1 MLLRRH
7 RLTSLVVLVALCAW
21 SAAVFADAH
30 DATTTAAKDTDRAAT
45 PKPLPFE
52 PDEQLIYEGEFSK
65 LLLRGIN
72 IAEFKFTVERAKPAA
87 TAVMMATTTTTN
99 GSKSAPADTAAAAPT
114 PNLVFKAD
122 AVAKGWFRKLFGI
135 DFHYNSESVVEP
147 TTFRILNNSTR
158 DEQGKRL
165 RTSEAVFDRTHNLLT
180 WTLRNP
186 HDPQSQPRVVTAPL
200 QNASHDLISAI
211 YFLRT
216 QTLEPGRTFELDIS
230 DSGAVY
236 RIPVKV
242 GARKRMKSVVGRVQ
256 AVRVDVGIFGADRLI
271 DRKGEMTIWITDD
284 ARRLP
289 VRARVDTD
297 IGTLDITLKKV
308 SGGNHPAPARR

>member
-1 MLLRRH
+1 MRRQQ
-7 RLTSLVVLVALCAW
+7 RLTILFVLLLAFCA
-21 SAAVFADAH
+21 SCAAAFAHTH
-30 DATTTAAKDTDRAAT
+30 DETAAKDTDRAAT
-45 PKPLPFE
+45 PKSLPFE
-52 PDEQLIYEGEFSK
+52 PDEQLTYEGEFSK

-72 IAEFKFTVERAKPAA
+72 IAEFTFTVARAKPAA
-87 TAVMMATTTTTN
+87 AEAATATTSE
-99 GSKSAPADTAAAAPT
+99 SKSTPAAAAPA
-114 PNLVFKAD
+114 NLVFKAD

-147 TTFRILNNSTR
+147 TTLRILNNTTR

-180 WTLRNP
+180 WTQRNP
-186 HDPQSQPRVVTAPL
+186 NDPQSAPRVVTTPL

-216 QTLEPGRTFELDIS
+216 QTLEPGRTFELNIS
-230 DSGAVY
+230 DAGAVY

-256 AVRVDVGIFGADRLI
+256 TVRVDIDIFGAERLV
-271 DRKGEMTIWITDD
+271 DRKGEMTLWITDD
-284 ARRLP
+284 SRRLP
-289 VRARVDTD
+289 VRARLNTD

-308 SGGNHPAPARR
+308 SGGNNAAAGRR

>member
-1 MLLRRH
+1 MLLHH
-7 RLTSLVVLVALCAW
+7 RLTSLVVLFALCA
-21 SAAVFADAH
+21 SCAAAFAGARD
-30 DATTTAAKDTDRAAT
+30 DETKAAKDADRAAT

-52 PDEQLIYEGEFSK
+52 PDEQLTYEGEFSK

-72 IAEFKFTVERAKPAA
+72 IAEFKFTVERAQPAPTLLMSAKPVSESKAA
-87 TAVMMATTTTTN
+87 
-99 GSKSAPADTAAAAPT
+99 PAAAAAASPA
-114 PNLVFKAD
+114 PANLVFKAD

-147 TTFRILNNSTR
+147 TTLRILTNTTR

-180 WTLRNP
+180 WTQRNP
-186 HDPQSQPRVVTAPL
+186 HDPQAAPRVVTTPL

-216 QTLEPGRTFELDIS
+216 QPLEPGRTFELDIS
-230 DSGAVY
+230 DAGAVY

-256 AVRVDVGIFGADRLI
+256 AVRVDIGIFGADRLV
-271 DRKGEMTIWITDD
+271 DRKGEMTLWITDD

-289 VRARVDTD
+289 IRASLTTD

-308 SGGNHPAPARR
+308 SGGNNAAATRR

>member
-1 MLLRRH
+1 
-7 RLTSLVVLVALCAW
+7 
-21 SAAVFADAH
+21 
-30 DATTTAAKDTDRAAT
+30 
-45 PKPLPFE
+45 
-52 PDEQLIYEGEFSK
+52 

-72 IAEFKFTVERAKPAA
+72 IAEFKFSVEHAKPAA
-87 TAVMMATTTTTN
+87 ATTSE
-99 GSKSAPADTAAAAPT
+99 SKNAPAVSPA
-114 PNLVFKAD
+114 NIVLKAD

-147 TTFRILNNSTR
+147 ATLRILTNTTR

-180 WTLRNP
+180 WTQRNP
-186 HDPQSQPRVVTAPL
+186 HDPQAAPRVVTTPL

-216 QTLEPGRTFELDIS
+216 QKLEPGRTFELDIS
-230 DSGAVY
+230 DAGAVY

-256 AVRVDVGIFGADRLI
+256 AIRVDVGIFGADRLV
-271 DRKGEMTIWITDD
+271 DRKGEMTLWITDD

-289 VRARVDTD
+289 VRARLSTD

-308 SGGNHPAPARR
+308 SGGNNNAAGRR

>member
-1 MLLRRH
+1 MLLRH
-7 RLTSLVVLVALCAW
+7 RLTFLVVLVALCA
-21 SAAVFADAH
+21 SCAAAFAHTHD
-30 DATTTAAKDTDRAAT
+30 DATATTKDTDRAAT

-52 PDEQLIYEGEFSK
+52 PDEQLTYEGEFSK

-72 IAEFKFTVERAKPAA
+72 IAEFKFTVERAKPAPTLLMSA
-87 TAVMMATTTTTN
+87 TPVAEN
-99 GSKSAPADTAAAAPT
+99 KSAPPTAAASAAPV
-114 PNLVFKAD
+114 NLVFKAD

-135 DFHYNSESVVEP
+135 DFHYNSVSVVEP
-147 TTFRILNNSTR
+147 ATFRILTNSTR

-180 WTLRNP
+180 WTQRNP
-186 HDPQSQPRVVTAPL
+186 NDPQAAPRVVTTPL

-216 QTLEPGRTFELDIS
+216 QPLEPGRTFELDIS
-230 DSGAVY
+230 DAGAVY

-242 GARKRMKSVVGRVQ
+242 GERKRMKSVVGRVQ
-256 AVRVDVGIFGADRLI
+256 TVRVDVGIFGADRLV
-271 DRKGEMTIWITDD
+271 DRKGEMTLWITDD

-289 VRARVDTD
+289 VRARLNTD

-308 SGGNHPAPARR
+308 SGGNNAAAGRR

>member
-1 MLLRRH
+1 MPSQTFTTSIALLLALSCAAAFAH
-7 RLTSLVVLVALCAW
+7 TPAAAATPPTLTL
-21 SAAVFADAH
+21 
-30 DATTTAAKDTDRAAT
+30 KDPDRAAAT

-52 PDEQLIYEGEFSK
+52 PDEQLTYEGEFSK

-72 IAEFKFTVERAKPAA
+72 IAEFKFTVERAKPETLAAA
-87 TAVMMATTTTTN
+87 TPERA
-99 GSKSAPADTAAAAPT
+99 GAAAVPPA
-114 PNLVFKAD
+114 NLIFKGDVTAR
-122 AVAKGWFRKLFGI
+122 GWFRKLFGI
-135 DFHYNSESVVEP
+135 DFHYNTESIVDP
-147 TTFRILNNSTR
+147 TSFLILKNSVR

-165 RTSEAVFDRTHNLLT
+165 RTSEAIFDRTHNLLT

-186 HDPQSQPRVVTAPL
+186 NDPQAVPRVVTAPL

-216 QTLEPGRTFELDIS
+216 QTLEPGRKLELTIS

-242 GARKRMKSVVGRVQ
+242 GARKRMKTVVGRVQ
-256 AVRVDVGIFGADRLI
+256 TVRVDIEIFGAERLV
-271 DRKGEMTIWITDD
+271 DRKGEMTLWITDD

-289 VRARVDTD
+289 VRARVNTD
-297 IGTLDITLKKV
+297 IGTLDINLKKV
-308 SGGNHPAPARR
+308 SGGHAPSTRP

>member
-1 MLLRRH
+1 MLRR
-7 RLTSLVVLVALCAW
+7 RLTILYALLAISASC
-21 SAAVFADAH
+21 AAVLAATGETTRKDA
-30 DATTTAAKDTDRAAT
+30 DRAAA
-45 PKPLPFE
+45 PKPLPFA
-52 PDEQLIYEGEFSK
+52 PDEQLTYEGEFSK

-72 IAEFKFTVERAKPAA
+72 IAEFKFTVEHAKPAA
-87 TAVMMATTTTTN
+87 ATTPAD
-99 GSKSAPADTAAAAPT
+99 GSKTAPPASPPA
-114 PNLVFKAD
+114 NLVFKAD

-147 TTFRILNNSTR
+147 ETFRILTSTTR

-180 WTLRNP
+180 WTQRNP
-186 HDPQSQPRVVTAPL
+186 HDPQAAPRVVTTPL

-256 AVRVDVGIFGADRLI
+256 TVRVDIEIFGAERLI
-271 DRKGEMTIWITDD
+271 DRKGEMTLWITDD

-289 VRARVDTD
+289 VRARIDTD

-308 SGGNHPAPARR
+308 SGGNDTAATPRR

>member
-1 MLLRRH
+1 MLVRQ
-7 RLTSLVVLVALCAW
+7 RLTMLVVLVALCA
-21 SAAVFADAH
+21 SCAAVFAATH
-30 DATTTAAKDTDRAAT
+30 DDGATEAAKDTDRAAT

-52 PDEQLIYEGEFSK
+52 PDEQLTYEGEFSK

-72 IAEFKFTVERAKPAA
+72 IAEFKFTVERAQPMPTALMSAKP
-87 TAVMMATTTTTN
+87 V
-99 GSKSAPADTAAAAPT
+99 SERKSAPAAAPA
-114 PNLVFKAD
+114 NLVFKAD

-147 TTFRILNNSTR
+147 ATFRILTNTTR

-180 WTLRNP
+180 WTQRNP
-186 HDPQSQPRVVTAPL
+186 HDPQAAPRVVTTPL

-216 QTLEPGRTFELDIS
+216 QPLEPGRTFELDIS
-230 DSGAVY
+230 DAGAVY

-242 GARKRMKSVVGRVQ
+242 GERKRMKSVVGRVQ
-256 AVRVDVGIFGADRLI
+256 AVRVDVGIFGADRLV
-271 DRKGEMTIWITDD
+271 DRKGEMTLWITDD

-289 VRARVDTD
+289 IRARVNTD

-308 SGGNHPAPARR
+308 SGGNNPAAGRR

>member
-1 MLLRRH
+1 MLSQ
-7 RLTSLVVLVALCAW
+7 RLAISIVLVALCA
-21 SAAVFADAH
+21 SCAVVFGHGETLAASN
-30 DATTTAAKDTDRAAT
+30 DTDRAAAT

-52 PDEQLIYEGEFSK
+52 PDEQLTYEGEFSK

-72 IAEFKFTVERAKPAA
+72 IAEFKFTVERAQPVAA
-87 TAVMMATTTTTN
+87 TTATTTTITE
-99 GSKSAPADTAAAAPT
+99 SKSAPAVAAVAPP

-147 TTFRILNNSTR
+147 TTFRILNNTTR

-180 WTLRNP
+180 WTQRNP
-186 HDPQSQPRVVTAPL
+186 HDPQSAPRVVTTPL

-216 QTLEPGRTFELDIS
+216 QPLEPGRTFELDIS
-230 DSGAVY
+230 DAGAVY

-242 GARKRMKSVVGRVQ
+242 GARTKRMKSVVGRVQ
-256 AVRVDVGIFGADRLI
+256 TIRVDIEIFGADRLV
-271 DRKGEMTIWITDD
+271 DRKGEMTLWITDD
-284 ARRLP
+284 ARRIP
-289 VRARVDTD
+289 IRARVNTD
-297 IGTLDITLKKV
+297 IGTLDINLKKV
-308 SGGNHPAPARR
+308 SGGSNRNAAVPR

>member
-1 MLLRRH
+1 MPSRTFIL
-7 RLTSLVVLVALCAW
+7 SIALVALTSCA
-21 SAAVFADAH
+21 AAFAHTPATANT
-30 DATTTAAKDTDRAAT
+30 ATTTKDADRAAT

-52 PDEQLIYEGEFSK
+52 PDEQLTYEGEFSK

-72 IAEFKFTVERAKPAA
+72 IAEFKFTVERAKTTAAPA
-87 TAVMMATTTTTN
+87 
-99 GSKSAPADTAAAAPT
+99 SSSAPASSTTAVNSSANT
-114 PNLVFKAD
+114 PPANLIFKGDVLAR
-122 AVAKGWFRKLFGI
+122 GWFRKLFGI
-135 DFHYNSESVVEP
+135 DFHYNTESVVEP
-147 TTFRILNNSTR
+147 TSLLILSNSVR

-186 HDPQSQPRVVTAPL
+186 NDPQAAPRVVTAPL

-216 QTLEPGRTFELDIS
+216 QTLEPGRRLELNIS

-242 GARKRMKSVVGRVQ
+242 GARKRMKTVVGRVQ
-256 AVRVDVGIFGADRLI
+256 AVRVDIEIFGAERLI
-271 DRKGEMTIWITDD
+271 DRKGELTLWITDD

-289 VRARVDTD
+289 VRARIEIDM
-297 IGTLDITLKKV
+297 GTLDINLKKV
-308 SGGNHPAPARR
+308 SGGHTPSTRP

>member
-1 MLLRRH
+1 MLRQ
-7 RLTSLVVLVALCAW
+7 RLNMMVALLALSASCAV
-21 SAAVFADAH
+21 AVFAH
-30 DATTTAAKDTDRAAT
+30 DAKTAAKDTDRAAT

-52 PDEQLIYEGEFSK
+52 PDEELTYEGEFSK

-72 IAEFKFTVERAKPAA
+72 IAEFKFTVERAK
-87 TAVMMATTTTTN
+87 AVATTTPDGT
-99 GSKSAPADTAAAAPT
+99 SAPAAASAPA
-114 PNLVFKAD
+114 NLVFKAD

-147 TTFRILNNSTR
+147 TTLRILTNSTR

-165 RTSEAVFDRTHNLLT
+165 RTSEAVFDRTLNLLT
-180 WTLRNP
+180 WTQRNP
-186 HDPQSQPRVVTAPL
+186 HDPQSEPRVVKTPL

-211 YFLRT
+211 YYLRT
-216 QTLEPGRTFELDIS
+216 QALEPGRTFELNIS
-230 DSGAVY
+230 DAGVVY

-256 AVRVDVGIFGADRLI
+256 AVRVDIEIFGAERLV
-271 DRKGEMTIWITDD
+271 DRKGEMTLWITDD

-289 VRARVDTD
+289 IRASVNTD

-308 SGGNHPAPARR
+308 SGGNHNAANSRR

>member
-1 MLLRRH
+1 MMLRRS
-7 RLTSLVVLVALCAW
+7 LTILISVLALSCLI
-21 SAAVFADAH
+21 VFASAH
-30 DATTTAAKDTDRAAT
+30 ETAAKEADRAAL

-52 PDEQLIYEGEFSK
+52 PDEELIYEGEFSR

-72 IAEFKFTVERAKPAA
+72 IAEFKFTVGRATATPEGTGAPAA
-87 TAVMMATTTTTN
+87 Q
-99 GSKSAPADTAAAAPT
+99 
-114 PNLVFKAD
+114 PNLIFKGDVA
-122 AVAKGWFRKLFGI
+122 AKGWFRKLFGI

-147 TTFRILNNSTR
+147 TSFRILNNTTR

-165 RTSEAVFDRTHNLLT
+165 RTSEAIFDRIHNLLT
-180 WTLRNP
+180 WTQRNP
-186 HDPQSQPRVVTAPL
+186 NDPQSQPRVVSTPL

-216 QTLEPGRTFELDIS
+216 QTLEPGRNLELVIS

-256 AVRVDVGIFGADRLI
+256 TVRVDLEIFGAERLV
-271 DRKGEMTIWITDD
+271 DRKGEMSLWITDD

-289 VRARVDTD
+289 VRARIDTD
-297 IGTLDITLKKV
+297 IGIIDITLKKI
-308 SGGNHPAPARR
+308 SGGNAPARR

>member
-1 MLLRRH
+1 MASRTFIL
-7 RLTSLVVLVALCAW
+7 SIALVALTSCA
-21 SAAVFADAH
+21 AAFAH
-30 DATTTAAKDTDRAAT
+30 TPATANTATMTKDTDRAAT

-52 PDEQLIYEGEFSK
+52 PDEQLTYEGEFSK

-72 IAEFKFTVERAKPAA
+72 IAEFKFTVERAKTTAAVASPPAA
-87 TAVMMATTTTTN
+87 ASSSTAT
-99 GSKSAPADTAAAAPT
+99 SPSAAVNSSANTPPA
-114 PNLVFKAD
+114 NLIFKGDVLAR
-122 AVAKGWFRKLFGI
+122 GWFRKLFGI
-135 DFHYNSESVVEP
+135 DFHYNTESVVEP
-147 TTFRILNNSTR
+147 TSLLILSNSVR

-186 HDPQSQPRVVTAPL
+186 NDPQAAPRVVTAPL

-216 QTLEPGRTFELDIS
+216 QTLEPGRQLELNIS

-242 GARKRMKSVVGRVQ
+242 GARKRMKTVVGRVQ
-256 AVRVDVGIFGADRLI
+256 TVRVDIEIFGAERLV
-271 DRKGEMTIWITDD
+271 DRKGEMTLWITDD

-289 VRARVDTD
+289 VRARIEIDM
-297 IGTLDITLKKV
+297 GTLDINLKKV
-308 SGGNHPAPARR
+308 SGGHTPSTRP

>member
-1 MLLRRH
+1 MPSRTFIL
-7 RLTSLVVLVALCAW
+7 SIALVALTSCA
-21 SAAVFADAH
+21 AAFAHTPATAHTATATKDA
-30 DATTTAAKDTDRAAT
+30 DRAAT

-52 PDEQLIYEGEFSK
+52 PDEQLTYEGEFSK

-72 IAEFKFTVERAKPAA
+72 IAEFKFTVERAK
-87 TAVMMATTTTTN
+87 TTTA
-99 GSKSAPADTAAAAPT
+99 APASSSAAVNSSANT
-114 PNLVFKAD
+114 PPANLIFKGDVLAR
-122 AVAKGWFRKLFGI
+122 GWFRKLFGI
-135 DFHYNSESVVEP
+135 DFHYNTESVVEP
-147 TTFRILNNSTR
+147 TSLLILSNSVR

-186 HDPQSQPRVVTAPL
+186 NDPQAAPRVVTAPL

-216 QTLEPGRTFELDIS
+216 QTLEPGRRLELNIS

-242 GARKRMKSVVGRVQ
+242 GARKRMKTVVGRVQ
-256 AVRVDVGIFGADRLI
+256 AVRVDIEIFGAERLI
-271 DRKGEMTIWITDD
+271 DRKGELTLWITDD

-289 VRARVDTD
+289 VRARIEIDM
-297 IGTLDITLKKV
+297 GTLDINLKKV
-308 SGGNHPAPARR
+308 SGGHTPSTRP

>member
-1 MLLRRH
+1 MLLRQ
-7 RLTSLVVLVALCAW
+7 RLTMLVVLVALGASC
-21 SAAVFADAH
+21 AAVFADAR
-30 DATTTAAKDTDRAAT
+30 DGAATTKETDRAAT

-52 PDEQLIYEGEFSK
+52 PDEQLTYEGEFSK

-72 IAEFKFTVERAKPAA
+72 IAEFKFTVERAKPAPTLLMSA
-87 TAVMMATTTTTN
+87 TPVAE
-99 GSKSAPADTAAAAPT
+99 SKTAPAAAAVAPA
-114 PNLVFKAD
+114 NLVFKAD

-147 TTFRILNNSTR
+147 ATLRILTSTTR

-180 WTLRNP
+180 WTQRNP
-186 HDPQSQPRVVTAPL
+186 NDPQAAPRVVTTPL

-216 QTLEPGRTFELDIS
+216 QPLEPGRTFELNIS
-230 DSGAVY
+230 DAGAVY

-242 GARKRMKSVVGRVQ
+242 GERRRMKSVVGRVQ
-256 AVRVDVGIFGADRLI
+256 TVRVDVGIFGADRLV
-271 DRKGEMTIWITDD
+271 DRKGEMTLWITDD
-284 ARRLP
+284 ARRIP
-289 VRARVDTD
+289 VRARLNTD

-308 SGGNHPAPARR
+308 SGGNNAAAVRR

>member
-1 MLLRRH
+1 MLH
-7 RLTSLVVLVALCAW
+7 QRLNMIVALLAL
-21 SAAVFADAH
+21 SASCVAVVFAHTDGKT
-30 DATTTAAKDTDRAAT
+30 ATKDTNRAAL

-52 PDEQLIYEGEFSK
+52 PDEQLTYEGEFSK

-72 IAEFKFTVERAKPAA
+72 IAEFKFTVERAKA
-87 TAVMMATTTTTN
+87 ATTTTTPD
-99 GSKSAPADTAAAAPT
+99 GKSAPASAPA
-114 PNLVFKAD
+114 NLVFKAD

-147 TTFRILNNSTR
+147 TTLRTLSNTTR

-180 WTLRNP
+180 WTQRNP
-186 HDPQSQPRVVTAPL
+186 HDPQSAPRVVRTPL

-211 YFLRT
+211 YYLRT
-216 QTLEPGRTFELDIS
+216 QTLEPGRTFELNIS
-230 DSGAVY
+230 DAGAVY

-242 GARKRMKSVVGRVQ
+242 GARTKRMKSIVGRVQ
-256 AVRVDVGIFGADRLI
+256 AIRVDIEIFGAERLV
-271 DRKGEMTIWITDD
+271 DRKGEMTLWITDD

-289 VRARVDTD
+289 IRASVNTD
-297 IGTLDITLKKV
+297 IGTLDISLKKV
-308 SGGNHPAPARR
+308 SGGNHNANPNNSRR

>member
-1 MLLRRH
+1 
-7 RLTSLVVLVALCAW
+7 LVVFVALCA
-21 SAAVFADAH
+21 SCAAVFAGAH
-30 DATTTAAKDTDRAAT
+30 GETKAAKETDRAAA

-52 PDEQLIYEGEFSK
+52 PDEQLTYEGEFSK

-72 IAEFKFTVERAKPAA
+72 IAEFKFTVERAQASPALLMSATPVAESKAAPAA
-87 TAVMMATTTTTN
+87 A
-99 GSKSAPADTAAAAPT
+99 AAAAPA
-114 PNLVFKAD
+114 PANLVFKAD

-147 TTFRILNNSTR
+147 ATFRILANSTR

-180 WTLRNP
+180 WTQRNP
-186 HDPQSQPRVVTAPL
+186 HDPQAAPRVVTTPL

-256 AVRVDVGIFGADRLI
+256 TVRVDVGIFGADRLV
-271 DRKGEMTIWITDD
+271 DRKGEMTLWITDD
-284 ARRLP
+284 ARRIP
-289 VRARVDTD
+289 IRARLDTD
-297 IGTLDITLKKV
+297 IGTLDIKLKKV
-308 SGGNHPAPARR
+308 SGGNNDAASRR